1 MENNQIKLNPSSDN
15 IVELLYDEPKS
26 GNNKYGRWFLYGVVK
41 DGEETAFFINS
52 ENLHKKLSEYGK
64 GAKLNIKKEEYAP
77 NKYAWEVHALNGT
90 TPVASTNL
98 QQKTLDS
105 SPVLDKRTLD
115 IHKQVCLKL
124 AVQSLD
130 HVEFDIKAVE
140 ERTYQ
145 LLDVLHGER
154 PNGLLDSVKEVF
166 DGKEENEMPF

>member
-1 MENNQIKLNPSSDN
+1 MKKDHYKLSPTSDN
-15 IVELLYDEPKS
+15 IVELLYDQPKPDS
-26 GNNKYGRWFLYGVVK
+26 NKWGRYWTCGILK
-41 DGEETAFFINS
+41 DGQETVFFINS

-154 PNGLLDSVKEVF
+154 PNELLDSVKEVF
-166 DGKEENEMPF
+166 DGKEENDSPF